1 MYLYCHANGG
11 IFLDYLSPE
20 PLIDT
25 YRNENIPSLQSE
37 GEYLHYCT
45 NRWNTTVKV
54 WFLHLAVRVNFNS
67 NTPLEIENLGRLIN
81 LEIFASCN
89 FFMKFVFVWF
99 EIKKRITYKSRG
111 KRCSLNKTKCC
122 KNIHVDSP
130 PWSSKRASQPQE
142 LAYVPFNSCFVN
154 SWTVM

>member
-1 MYLYCHANGG
+1 MRYAKLCLYCQANGG
-11 IFLDYLSPE
+11 ILLDYLSPE
-20 PLIDT
+20 PIIDT
-25 YRNENIPSLQSE
+25 NRSENIPSLQSE
-37 GEYLHYCT
+37 GDYLHYCT
-45 NRWNTTVKV
+45 NRWNTTV
-54 WFLHLAVRVNFNS
+54 RVNFTS
-67 NTPLEIENLGRLIN
+67 NTFLEGENLRRLIN
-81 LEIFASCN
+81 LEMFASCN
-89 FFMKFVFVWF
+89 FFIKFVFVWF